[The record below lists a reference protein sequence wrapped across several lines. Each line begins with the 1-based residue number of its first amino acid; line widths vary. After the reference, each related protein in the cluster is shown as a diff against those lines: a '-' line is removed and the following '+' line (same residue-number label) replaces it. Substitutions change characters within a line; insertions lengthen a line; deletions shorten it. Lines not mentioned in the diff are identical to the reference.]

1 VFIFHSMNASFFFF
15 HSTKENDM
23 ECLFWPARV
32 TFTGVPITISS
43 MSFRFVWGHVLKMPW
58 TFHQAGHTQ
67 SISSRIKLGIYCPPF
82 QAVPFLSLSLS
93 LGCTNRSRSNIW
105 TFIDEK
111 EASAESKGVLAK
123 HTRLINTAI
132 MCVYD
137 RVWNLFFHSNEIS
150 ELFYIYVD

>member
-1 VFIFHSMNASFFFF
+1 MLCLFSIAWTQAFFFSIQPRKTTWNACSDLLGLLSRVSRLPYLPCRLGSCGATSWRC
-15 HSTKENDM
+15 HG
-23 ECLFWPARV
+23 LFIRLD
-32 TFTGVPITISS
+32 I
-43 MSFRFVWGHVLKMPW
+43 LN
-58 TFHQAGHTQ
+58 Q
-67 SISSRIKLGIYCPPF
+67 SLVESNWEFIVHHFKP
-82 QAVPFLSLSLS
+82 SLFSLS

-150 ELFYIYVD
+150 ELVYIYLN